1 MKSCTWSMP
10 KPGASK
16 ARVPPEEAD
25 MAGAEVPREAIQALG
40 ADLEQ

>member
-1 MKSCTWSMP
+1 MKPCTWSMP

-16 ARVPPEEAD
+16 AGVPPEEAD
-25 MAGAEVPREAIQALG
+25 MAGAEVPKEVIQAFG